1 MAAIPFD
8 FYKCKPCELIR
19 EPSEWSNIYNI
30 VVKRASKRVRETKM
44 ANNGALIGEDALS
57 PAAQLFQSPSL
68 NCYIVTMIGSKT
80 KINPNFVK
88 AGLEQTL
95 LKHPLF
101 SSKIV
106 RKISFYKLRKK
117 TIVRFPTP
125 LFHFNYVLFQYN
137 CQNVSY

>member
-8 FYKCKPCELIR
+8 FYKCKPCALIR

>member
-1 MAAIPFD
+1 
-8 FYKCKPCELIR
+8 
-19 EPSEWSNIYNI
+19 
-30 VVKRASKRVRETKM
+30 M

-117 TIVRFPTP
+117 TIVWFPTP

>member
-8 FYKCKPCELIR
+8 FYKCKPCALIR

-57 PAAQLFQSPSL
+57 PAAQLFQSPIL
-68 NCYIVTMIGSKT
+68 NCCIVTMIGSKT

-117 TIVRFPTP
+117 TIVWFPTP
-125 LFHFNYVLFQYN
+125 LFHFNYVQFQYN
-137 CQNVSY
+137 CQHVSY

>member
-8 FYKCKPCELIR
+8 FYKCKPCALIR

-125 LFHFNYVLFQYN
+125 LFHFNYVLFQ
-137 CQNVSY
+137 